1 MTAIVRQTFGRHLA
15 KLFLGDNDCYIG
27 IGKSDTFSVTD
38 AVVSPSNNIREER
51 EFRNNL
57 QSIKKVEGSTFVV
70 PRVNWSSGTLY
81 SGWLD
86 SVRPDDGHAQ
96 YVMTGLNHV
105 YVCISEA
112 RSSVGEHIPSFIEPR
127 FGIEEGVDLLDTFT
141 TADGYTWKFLFA
153 LSTTRIN
160 QFLSSNY
167 IPVEHIETTPSDAF
181 QQQQLDVQ
189 NGSIGGQVISAI
201 VESAGSGYTVAPS
214 VTVVGNGTGATAVA
228 TINTGGLRKIT
239 MTNYGQGYDYA
250 SFIIEGNAKARAIV
264 TSSEGLGANPIN
276 DLKTSSMLFTIKPNG
291 TENGTF
297 VVENSF
303 RQIGLLENLT
313 LVGST
318 DVYNGV
324 SAKVLNTITLDVDG
338 GFSAGNKITG
348 DVTGAVAFID
358 DVQDNI
364 IHYHQNESTGFVK
377 FINSETVSEI
387 GGTGSGIISSTVS
400 LHTVDRYSGEV
411 LYIENRARI
420 IRDQEQQEDIKIV
433 ITV

>member
-1 MTAIVRQTFGRHLA
+1 
-15 KLFLGDNDCYIG
+15 
-27 IGKSDTFSVTD
+27 
-38 AVVSPSNNIREER
+38 
-51 EFRNNL
+51 
-57 QSIKKVEGSTFVV
+57 
-70 PRVNWSSGTLY
+70 
-81 SGWLD
+81 
-86 SVRPDDGHAQ
+86 
-96 YVMTGLNHV
+96 MTGLNHV

-324 SAKVLNTITLDVDG
+324 SAKVLNTLTLDVDG

>member
-1 MTAIVRQTFGRHLA
+1 
-15 KLFLGDNDCYIG
+15 
-27 IGKSDTFSVTD
+27 
-38 AVVSPSNNIREER
+38 
-51 EFRNNL
+51 
-57 QSIKKVEGSTFVV
+57 
-70 PRVNWSSGTLY
+70 
-81 SGWLD
+81 
-86 SVRPDDGHAQ
+86 
-96 YVMTGLNHV
+96 
-105 YVCISEA
+105 
-112 RSSVGEHIPSFIEPR
+112 
-127 FGIEEGVDLLDTFT
+127 
-141 TADGYTWKFLFA
+141 
-153 LSTTRIN
+153 
-160 QFLSSNY
+160 
-167 IPVEHIETTPSDAF
+167 
-181 QQQQLDVQ
+181 
-189 NGSIGGQVISAI
+189 
-201 VESAGSGYTVAPS
+201 
-214 VTVVGNGTGATAVA
+214 
-228 TINTGGLRKIT
+228 

-324 SAKVLNTITLDVDG
+324 SAKVLNTLTLDVDG

-377 FINSETVSEI
+377 FIDSETVSEI